1 MKKPTP
7 PPEPAPKPTGRVP
20 ALLRGMKDI
29 LPSDRPYWQRVE
41 EAVKKYA
48 EQYRYE
54 RIDTPVLE
62 ETWLFNRSVGKETD
76 IVEKEMYQ
84 FLDRSGEN
92 VSLRPEATAGIV
104 RAYIEHGFVNQ
115 PQPVRLFTSG
125 PFFRYDRPQAG
136 RYRELHQFDFEAI
149 GDAHPVIDAQL
160 IAMASRI
167 LASLGIPVQVHIN
180 SIGDAQC
187 RPAYM
192 KALTDYYRSRKNA
205 LCEAC
210 KKRLQKNPLRLLDCK
225 EADCRN
231 LAVDAPQ
238 TVDHLCDPCRTHFVS
253 VLEYL
258 DEQEI
263 PYTLNPKIV
272 RGLDYYTRTTFE
284 IFPTDDEGSQSA
296 LGGGGRFDGLIEQ
309 LGGRPTPAVG
319 FACGIERIVNRLRVE
334 GEELPRLPKP
344 DVFLGQLGDP
354 ARKLCIK
361 LFDALQREG
370 VRVAESLSKDGIKS
384 QLEVADRLGAA
395 YALIIGQKE
404 IMDGTVL
411 VRDMENGIQEVVDYQ
426 KAVPEIVKRLNRGRT
441 NGHTEAP
448 RESEEPEPTE
458 DHGTQLRVL

>member
-1 MKKPTP
+1 
-7 PPEPAPKPTGRVP
+7 
-20 ALLRGMKDI
+20 MKDI
-29 LPSDRPYWQRVE
+29 LPSDQPYWRRINELVE
-41 EAVKKYA
+41 SFA
-48 EQYRYE
+48 ERYRYE
-54 RIDTPVLE
+54 RIDTPILE
-62 ETWLFNRSVGKETD
+62 ETWLFTRSVGKETD

-84 FLDRSGEN
+84 FLDRSGDN
-92 VSLRPEATAGIV
+92 ISLRPEATAGIV

-115 PQPVRLFTSG
+115 PQPVKLFTSG

-149 GDAHPVIDAQL
+149 GDPHPIVDAQL
-160 IAMASRI
+160 IAIASR
-167 LASLGIPVQVHIN
+167 LLGELGIPVQAHIN
-180 SIGDAQC
+180 SIGDAVC
-187 RPAYM
+187 RPVYV

-210 KKRLQKNPLRLLDCK
+210 KKRLQRNPLRILDCK
-225 EADCRN
+225 EPDCKN
-231 LAVDAPQ
+231 LATDAPQ

-258 DEQEI
+258 DEQEV

-284 IFPTDDEGSQSA
+284 LFATDGDADASQSA

-319 FACGIERIVNRLRVE
+319 FACGIERIVNKLRVE
-334 GEELPRLPKP
+334 GEEAPRGPKP
-344 DVFLGQLGDP
+344 DIFLGQLGDP

-370 VRVAESLSKDGIKS
+370 VRVAESLSKDGIKT
-384 QLEVADRLGAA
+384 QLEAADRLGATFT
-395 YALIIGQKE
+395 LIIGQKE

-411 VRDMENGIQEVVDYQ
+411 IRDMENGIQEVVDYQ
-426 KAVPEIVKRLNRGRT
+426 KAVPEILKRLNRGRT
-441 NGHTEAP
+441 SDHTEVPPTP
-448 RESEEPEPTE
+448 RVPEESN